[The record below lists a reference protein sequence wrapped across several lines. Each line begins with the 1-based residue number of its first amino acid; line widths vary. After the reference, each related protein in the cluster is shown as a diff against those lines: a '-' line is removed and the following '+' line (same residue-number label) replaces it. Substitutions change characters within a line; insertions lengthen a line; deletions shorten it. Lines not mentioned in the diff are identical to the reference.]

1 MSRITR
7 LYYYALLG
15 AMGGLIGWQISNV
28 LGLSFLQN
36 LYLNEA
42 VVGGLIGFSVGA
54 LIGIWEGV
62 SLRSA
67 GYALRSALTT
77 GGLGLLGGAIGLP
90 LAEGLFQVIGG
101 QPWARSF
108 GWAIFGAVVGAG
120 LGAMSGT
127 QWWKPALGG
136 LVGGAVGGGLLEVA
150 RIRFADPLTG
160 KAVGLAFLGA
170 AMGVFI
176 ALIVLLLSRA
186 WLEVVTGKMKG
197 SEFILDK
204 FLHANGPSAYIGSSA
219 MKADIVLP
227 DPDIAPQH
235 ALIKGAD
242 TYFTLKD
249 ISQAGTFINGRRVEQ
264 TRLEDRQAI
273 RMGNTQMVYHE
284 KR

>member
-15 AMGGLIGWQISNV
+15 SMGGLIGWQISNV
-28 LGLSFLQN
+28 LGLSFFKN
-36 LYLNEA
+36 LILNEA
-42 VVGGLIGFSVGA
+42 IVGGLIGFSVGA

-67 GYALRSALTT
+67 GYALRSALVT
-77 GGLGLLGGAIGLP
+77 GGLGLVGGAIGLP
-90 LAEGLFQVIGG
+90 LGEGLFQLLGG
-101 QPWARSF
+101 QPWARSVGWGVF
-108 GWAIFGAVVGAG
+108 GLVVGIG
-120 LGAMSGT
+120 LGAMSGA
-127 QWWKPALGG
+127 QRWKPALGG
-136 LVGGAVGGGLLEVA
+136 MIGGAVGGALLEVA
-150 RIRFADPLTG
+150 RIRFSDPLTG
-160 KAVGLAFLGA
+160 KAVGLALFGA
-170 AMGVFI
+170 VVGVMI
-176 ALIVLLLSRA
+176 ALIVFLLSRA

-197 SEFILDK
+197 TEFILDK

-249 ISQAGTFINGRRVEQ
+249 ISQQGTYINGRRIEQ
-264 TRLEDRQAI
+264 TRLEDKQAI